1 MVGKSFTRENSNNNT
16 NRKTLFWEYDMQ
28 QTGYREAMER
38 EFKGREVQTVK
49 RVNLTSEENN
59 RSLVARRKIEAI
71 KEARSLREELE
82 LN

>member
-1 MVGKSFTRENSNNNT
+1 
-16 NRKTLFWEYDMQ
+16 
-28 QTGYREAMER
+28 MER